1 MKEKRNEFLS
11 DNSDYLDIIQQ
22 AVAARN
28 PKVLVRPSAS
38 NVVSALLNA
47 EIAAKKQRLN
57 YKFGNLSGQW
67 RLYFATG
74 TKKAQQRAGI
84 VLGKGFYLPKFV
96 FADINFEPNHQTE
109 NIGVI
114 TNQIEIAGFRLK
126 LTGLCKY
133 LEKKNLLAFDF
144 EQVEISCLNRII
156 YKGKIRKKGNS
167 PNFAQQPIA
176 KLPFFAFFL
185 VAEDFIAAR
194 GRGGGLAIWVK

>member
-1 MKEKRNEFLS
+1 MKEKINKFLS

-28 PKVLVRPSAS
+28 PQVLVRPGAS

-47 EIAAKKQRLN
+47 EIVAKKQRLN
-57 YKFGNLSGQW
+57 YEFESLSGQW

-84 VLGKGFYLPKFV
+84 VLGKGFYLPQFV
-96 FADINFEPNHQTE
+96 SAYIGFEPNHHTK
-109 NIGVI
+109 NIGII
-114 TNQIEIAGFRLK
+114 TNQIELAGFRLK

-133 LEKKNLLAFDF
+133 LEQKNLLAFDF
-144 EQVEISCLNRII
+144 EQIEISCLNRII
-156 YKGKIRKKGNS
+156 YQGKIGKRGNAQD
-167 PNFAQQPIA
+167 FAQQPIA

-185 VAEDFIAAR
+185 VTEDFIAAR